1 MLVFSIKKVSKGGV
15 EYSAGQFIVASA
27 VDGAAMVTAGTA
39 VACPFD
45 PLKITLDNKTAAV
58 AAPASA
64 NFTFAFGARKAV
76 VVPPAAPAAITVNV
90 TAAAA
95 GAGNPAT
102 IQFAGGPAKAAGTVT
117 VTLAVSGSAVAGSP
131 FTVNVAKGDTI
142 GVVGASVM
150 AALAGVGTVACTTG
164 AAGQVVVTPNPATG
178 TITTLTAVMAG
189 TTR

>member
-1 MLVFSIKKVSKGGV
+1 MLVFSIKKLSSGGV
-15 EYSAGQFIVASA
+15 EYSAGQFIVVSST
-27 VDGAAMVTAGTA
+27 DGGKMVAAGTA

-45 PLKITLDNKTAAV
+45 PLKITLDNTTAAV

-76 VVPPAAPAAITVNV
+76 TVTLAPITVNV

-102 IQFAGGPAKAAGTVT
+102 IQFAGGPAKSTGTVT

-150 AALAGVGTVACTTG
+150 AALAGVTTVACTTG